1 MTTTNQT
8 QASIADYVIL
18 ARPKQWA
25 KNILVLAA
33 PFAAGVLDQTQA
45 IATVI
50 AGVVAFSIVSSAMY
64 AINDAADYEAD
75 RHHPRKQHRP
85 VASGRIAPSSA
96 LTFGAV
102 LLIAGLALA
111 IAIGSAAF
119 TLVLATYG
127 AITIAYSIWLKQVAL
142 LDIVVI
148 AIGFVLRAIGGAV
161 LVDVP
166 ISNWF
171 IIVVAFAALFIA
183 AGKRFGERAELEG
196 GGHSHRMALA
206 DYAPGFIEFLLGVS
220 ATVVVLAYSL
230 WGFEIQD
237 TAGSVPWAVISIAPF
252 VVGLLRY
259 AQLIFLGRG
268 GEPEQ
273 VLFSDRGIQVIG
285 FIWVLTVAVWF
296 YGGGT

>member
-1 MTTTNQT
+1 MTVGIQERART
-8 QASIADYVIL
+8 ADYVRL
-18 ARPKQWA
+18 LRPKQWA
-25 KNILVLAA
+25 KNVLVLAA
-33 PFAAGVLDQTQA
+33 PFAAGVLDQPQVM
-45 IATVI
+45 ATVI

-64 AINDAADYEAD
+64 AINDAADFEAD

-85 VASGRIAPSSA
+85 VASGRISPSSA
-96 LTFGAV
+96 LTFGAM
-102 LLIAGLALA
+102 LLVAGLLLSVAM
-111 IAIGSAAF
+111 GSAAF

-148 AIGFVLRAIGGAV
+148 AIGFVLRAVAGAA

-171 IIVVAFAALFIA
+171 IIVIAFAALFIA
-183 AGKRFGERAELEG
+183 AGKRFGERAELENG
-196 GGHSHRMALA
+196 GYSHRMALA

-237 TAGSVPWAVISIAPF
+237 SASAVPWAVISIAPF

-273 VLFSDRGIQVIG
+273 VLFNDRGIQVIG
-285 FIWVLTVAVWF
+285 LIWVLTVAVWF